1 MEGGSGARHGNRSV
15 RRTRQKMTKSFKGS
29 TCPEGHAMAV
39 TDFREGAYVNG
50 IVCDGCTVAIP
61 LLTLRYFCRQCY
73 DEHPASGGA
82 DYCMECVQPGVVVK
96 TTVHSAATL
105 NKFLIQLA
113 NYEPG
118 LIDMIRLFTQHRI
131 EVTFPKDARI
141 VTPTLPTIKYDF
153 DSWETFDDIITAV
166 VAKKNAP
173 KSASFKVKKGAK
185 APSSMAASAVVQMLV
200 IESSSDD
207 DDDDDADDWLSFSG
221 GGRFGIALGSGGN
234 RELFP
239 GTHALATGDR
249 KAGKALNRSMV
260 PFTILR
266 YLQERVLQCG
276 PRKLECVYARVRPES
291 LPQRRRW
298 GGGGGGMMM
307 RMFQPENAQ
316 NGFDPVTVPPYLAK
330 GTRLIALPSRETMNA
345 VINKECE
352 LRLLP
357 ETLAAFKNNDMDD
370 EDARII
376 AVIQLAAGAAYGLG
390 KEAPDLIRCAQQL
403 YPGLEAFKNA
413 HYIKHNKIDQGVLK
427 QGDAIP
433 SVKLSSIHDGGSTTV
448 DLKDVV
454 AALSP
459 SSLPSSPS
467 TTSAVA
473 SGIRH
478 DRPLVVAAGSY
489 T

>member
-1 MEGGSGARHGNRSV
+1 
-15 RRTRQKMTKSFKGS
+15 
-29 TCPEGHAMAV
+29 
-39 TDFREGAYVNG
+39 
-50 IVCDGCTVAIP
+50 
-61 LLTLRYFCRQCY
+61 
-73 DEHPASGGA
+73 
-82 DYCMECVQPGVVVK
+82 
-96 TTVHSAATL
+96 
-105 NKFLIQLA
+105 
-113 NYEPG
+113 
-118 LIDMIRLFTQHRI
+118 
-131 EVTFPKDARI
+131 
-141 VTPTLPTIKYDF
+141 
-153 DSWETFDDIITAV
+153 
-166 VAKKNAP
+166 
-173 KSASFKVKKGAK
+173 
-185 APSSMAASAVVQMLV
+185 
-200 IESSSDD
+200 
-207 DDDDDADDWLSFSG
+207 
-221 GGRFGIALGSGGN
+221 
-234 RELFP
+234 
-239 GTHALATGDR
+239 
-249 KAGKALNRSMV
+249 
-260 PFTILR
+260 
-266 YLQERVLQCG
+266 
-276 PRKLECVYARVRPES
+276 
-291 LPQRRRW
+291 
-298 GGGGGGMMM
+298 MMM